1 MGLPSQTL
9 ERPGAET
16 PYGVRGLAIR
26 AHLALGALL
35 GIALI
40 QQLDAKSD
48 SYAIEEELGQE
59 THSTA
64 WELTVSEAGSQRPG
78 QTLVQFGLG
87 PRHAAGA
94 GEPPRC
100 LGFARAA
107 MAACSART
115 ATCWDWSR

>member
-1 MGLPSQTL
+1 MGLPRQIL
-9 ERPGAET
+9 ERPGAEN

-40 QQLDAKSD
+40 QQVDAKSD

-64 WELTVSEAGSQRPG
+64 
-78 QTLVQFGLG
+78 
-87 PRHAAGA
+87 
-94 GEPPRC
+94 
-100 LGFARAA
+100 
-107 MAACSART
+107 
-115 ATCWDWSR
+115 